1 MRDLLGPRGPACPYL
16 TRVPEPA
23 VGTLD
28 ERAVGTL
35 ARVARAPA
43 VGAGRVATMPT
54 DDDGRA
60 ERARKQG
67 SLVLRSER
75 DGDRHVIEL
84 LGELDIAGA
93 PRMEEE
99 LLRVESTDAAS
110 IVVDLRRLEFIDST
124 GIRLLVMAAD
134 RSSAND
140 RFTLLRGPAQ
150 VHRVF
155 EITDLAS
162 RLPFTDG

>member
-1 MRDLLGPRGPACPYL
+1 M
-16 TRVPEPA
+16 T
-23 VGTLD
+23 
-28 ERAVGTL
+28 
-35 ARVARAPA
+35 
-43 VGAGRVATMPT
+43 T
-54 DDDGRA
+54 DDGARA
-60 ERARKQG
+60 ERARTLG

-75 DGDRHVIEL
+75 DGDAHVIAL

-93 PRMEEE
+93 PRLEEE

-110 IVVDLRRLEFIDST
+110 IVVDLHELEFIDST

-134 RSSAND
+134 RSSANG
-140 RFTLLRGPAQ
+140 RFTLMRGPQQ

-162 RLPFTDG
+162 RLPFADG